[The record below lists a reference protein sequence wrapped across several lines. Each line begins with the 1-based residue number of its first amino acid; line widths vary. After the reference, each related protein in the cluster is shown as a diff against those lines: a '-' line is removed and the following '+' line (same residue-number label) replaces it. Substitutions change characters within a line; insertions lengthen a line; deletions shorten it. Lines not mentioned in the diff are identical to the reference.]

1 MTREEV
7 LNKAFRTAPEEGVDE
22 ASLKKAYDVM
32 LLAFGED
39 GPTKTACLGTWAD
52 EKSAAAA
59 KEAINEALK
68 TAAVACSCVAGFR
81 VLSLTDEEFEA
92 YTKKA

>member
-7 LNKAFRTAPEEGVDE
+7 LNKAFQTAPGENVDE

-32 LLAFGED
+32 LLTFGE
-39 GPTKTACLGTWAD
+39 GETKAVCLGTWAD

-59 KEAINEALK
+59 KEAIGEALK
-68 TAAVACSCVAGFR
+68 TAAVSCSCIAGFR